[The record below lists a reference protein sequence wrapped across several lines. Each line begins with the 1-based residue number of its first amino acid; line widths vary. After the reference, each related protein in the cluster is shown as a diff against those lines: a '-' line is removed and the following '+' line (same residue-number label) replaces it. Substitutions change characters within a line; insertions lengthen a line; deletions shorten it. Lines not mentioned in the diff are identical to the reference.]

1 MSVIQTDNVRYD
13 AVSTTVATGE
23 TNRDMKLNNPTIFL
37 NVSEARYMSI
47 TTSQTITV
55 RLNGVAMPWIVVT
68 SSESPKVWKRAEQ
81 GMAISNFFVT
91 NASGSSSDIKVELYS

>member
-1 MSVIQTDNVRYD
+1 MSVIQTDNARYD

-55 RLNGVAMPWIVVT
+55 RLNGVAMP
-68 SSESPKVWKRAEQ
+68 
-81 GMAISNFFVT
+81 
-91 NASGSSSDIKVELYS
+91 